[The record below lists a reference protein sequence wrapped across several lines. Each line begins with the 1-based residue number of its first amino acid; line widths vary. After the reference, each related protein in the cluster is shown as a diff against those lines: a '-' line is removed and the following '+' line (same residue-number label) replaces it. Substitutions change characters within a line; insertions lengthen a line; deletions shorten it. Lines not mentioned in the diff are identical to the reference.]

1 MLTML
6 GLASSALLF
15 SLCFLLLQVQTALQ
29 EKNIPLHV
37 KLTGDNPSDDIV
49 QYVKDLDATALVMDF
64 LPLREKMQ
72 WDEQIVSDLCS
83 TALKDKKGA
92 GNVPV
97 VRVDAHNIV
106 PCFLASPK
114 LEYAAR
120 TIRPKITRLLPEF
133 LTEIPEVSIME
144 TTNQKDMTSASVL
157 DSWVGNGKVDWD
169 DLLQIIVKGG
179 HFDTGED
186 EAGTLP
192 VDDYFPP
199 GRSAGWEKV
208 NLFFDKRRL
217 GRFDEERND
226 PNKDTVLSNLS
237 PYVNFGLLSIQSVI
251 LKAKKFAREAN
262 GHTISSGAIGAYV
275 EEAIVRRELSDN
287 FCFYNKS
294 YDSLDGCYPWARE
307 TLQLHDSDTREYVYS
322 YEQLCHS
329 KTHDELWN
337 ASQIQLRREGGLP
350 MPKSHV
356 SPVPVRYPPP
366 FFLSSPFP
374 SNSVRCNCTSFLPPV
389 QPPPPPFFPS
399 KDKKIT
405 LHRW

>member
-157 DSWVGNGKVDWD
+157 DSWVGNGKVDW
-169 DLLQIIVKGG
+169 
-179 HFDTGED
+179 
-186 EAGTLP
+186 
-192 VDDYFPP
+192 
-199 GRSAGWEKV
+199 
-208 NLFFDKRRL
+208 
-217 GRFDEERND
+217 
-226 PNKDTVLSNLS
+226 
-237 PYVNFGLLSIQSVI
+237 
-251 LKAKKFAREAN
+251 
-262 GHTISSGAIGAYV
+262 
-275 EEAIVRRELSDN
+275 
-287 FCFYNKS
+287 
-294 YDSLDGCYPWARE
+294 
-307 TLQLHDSDTREYVYS
+307 
-322 YEQLCHS
+322 
-329 KTHDELWN
+329 
-337 ASQIQLRREGGLP
+337 
-350 MPKSHV
+350 
-356 SPVPVRYPPP
+356 
-366 FFLSSPFP
+366 
-374 SNSVRCNCTSFLPPV
+374 
-389 QPPPPPFFPS
+389 
-399 KDKKIT
+399 
-405 LHRW
+405 